1 MLAPKLGFLDRTP
14 ASRARAYAQGDTMSG
29 PAAESVVRDGLRAIR
44 PVLATVFVFA
54 FFTNLLLFAAP
65 LYMLQVYDRVLLS
78 RNEATLVGITAI
90 AALALAV
97 YAALEMLRSRLLVRG
112 GVIFDRAVA
121 GPVFAMV
128 HRATLLRPQA
138 GHEAVLRDVNVLRE
152 FLTGGALLALCDL
165 PWASLFLIACFILHP
180 WFGWMALLGGG
191 TLLGLTLLTD
201 LTTRR
206 PLDAAGQAA
215 REAGDRAR
223 ATFRSGEVL
232 RAMGMLGALQT
243 LWHRRHG
250 EAIRLQAEASDRA
263 GLLAAATKFA
273 RMFLQ
278 TMVLGLGAYLAIHR
292 EISAGSMIAASIIMG
307 RTLAPIE
314 AVVGHWKSF
323 TAARGSYA
331 RLTDMVARVGA
342 EPERVALPRPRGEI
356 ETENLVVTAPG
367 SSRAILHDVSLR
379 LPAGGLVGIIGP
391 SAAGKSTLVRAI
403 TGIWPVASGTV
414 RLDGADL
421 RHWDPQALGR
431 HVGYLPQDVELFDGT
446 VAQNIA
452 RFGAQDDDA
461 IVAVA
466 QRAGCH
472 DLIQALPDGYNTRIG
487 PGGHGLSGGQRQ
499 RIALARAMY
508 GEPSLI
514 VLDEPN
520 ASLDQTGEAA
530 LLEAMADLRAR
541 GTTVLVV
548 THKVSLLAG
557 ADLILMLEAGS
568 LRAVGPP
575 DQVFAQIS
583 GPRPV
588 PALVK
593 AAPAPSPE
601 ARRVAEPQ
609 RSAG

>member
-1 MLAPKLGFLDRTP
+1 
-14 ASRARAYAQGDTMSG
+14 MSG
-29 PAAESVVRDGLRAIR
+29 RTTESVLRDGLGAIR
-44 PVLATVFVFA
+44 PVLSTVFVFA

-97 YAALEMLRSRLLVRG
+97 YALLEMLRSRLLVRG
-112 GVIFDRAVA
+112 GVIFDRTVA
-121 GPVFAMV
+121 GPVFAIV

-138 GHEAVLRDVNVLRE
+138 GHESILRDVGVLRE
-152 FLTGGALLALCDL
+152 FLTGGAFLALCDL
-165 PWASLFLIACFILHP
+165 PWASLFLVACFILHP

-206 PLDAAGQAA
+206 ALDAASNAA

-223 ATFRSGEVL
+223 ATFRGGEVL

-243 LWHRRHG
+243 RWNRRHA
-250 EAIRLQAEASDRA
+250 EAILLQARASDRA

-314 AVVGHWKSF
+314 AVVGHWKSL

-331 RLTDMVARVGA
+331 RLAELMARVGP
-342 EPERVALPRPRGEI
+342 EPERVALPRPRGLI
-356 ETENLVVTAPG
+356 ETESLVVTAPG
-367 SSRAILHDVSLR
+367 SSKAILQDVSIR
-379 LPAGGLVGIIGP
+379 LPAGSLVGIIGP
-391 SAAGKSTLVRAI
+391 SGAGKSTLVRAI
-403 TGIWPVASGTV
+403 TGVWPAASGAV
-414 RLDGADL
+414 RIDGSDL

-431 HVGYLPQDVELFDGT
+431 HIGYLPQDVELFDGT

-452 RFGAQDDDA
+452 RFGPQDDAA
-461 IVAVA
+461 IVSVA
-466 QRAGCH
+466 RRAGCH
-472 DLIQALPDGYNTRIG
+472 DLIQALPDGYNTRLG
-487 PGGHGLSGGQRQ
+487 AGGHGLSGGQRQ
-499 RIALARAMY
+499 RIALARAMS

-530 LLEAMADLRAR
+530 LIEAMADLRQR
-541 GTTVLVV
+541 GTTVLVI
-548 THKVSLLAG
+548 THKVGLLAG
-557 ADLILMLEAGS
+557 ADLILMLEGGT
-568 LRAVGPP
+568 LGAVGPP
-575 DQVFAQIS
+575 DQVLAQLS

-593 AAPAPSPE
+593 AGPAVPPDG
-601 ARRVAEPQ
+601 RRGAEPK

>member
-1 MLAPKLGFLDRTP
+1 MSKGRRGQIAAGAT
-14 ASRARAYAQGDTMSG
+14 RAYAQGDAMSG
-29 PAAESVVRDGLRAIR
+29 RVAEPVLRDGLVAIR

-78 RNEATLVGITAI
+78 RNEATLFGITAI

-112 GVIFDRAVA
+112 GMIFDRKVA
-121 GPVFAMV
+121 GPVFDIV
-128 HRATLLRPQA
+128 HRAMLLRPQA
-138 GHEAVLRDVNVLRE
+138 GHEANLRDVDVLRE
-152 FLTGGALLALCDL
+152 FLTGGALLAICDL

-206 PLDAAGQAA
+206 PLDSAGRAA
-215 REAGDRAR
+215 REAGERAR

-232 RAMGMLGALQT
+232 RAMGMLGALRSR
-243 LWHRRHG
+243 WHGRHD
-250 EAIRLQAEASDRA
+250 EAILLQARASDRA
-263 GLLAAATKFA
+263 GLIAAATKFA

-314 AVVGHWKSF
+314 AVVGHWKTF

-331 RLTDMVARVGA
+331 RLNDVISRVGT
-342 EPERVALPRPRGEI
+342 EPERVMLPRPRGLI

-367 SSRAILHDVSLR
+367 SSVAILHDVSVQLQ
-379 LPAGGLVGIIGP
+379 PGSVVGIIGP

-403 TGIWPVASGTV
+403 TGVWPVAAGTV
-414 RLDGADL
+414 RIDGSDL
-421 RHWDPQALGR
+421 RHWDPQALGQ
-431 HVGYLPQDVELFDGT
+431 HIGYLPQDVELFDGT

-452 RFGAQDDDA
+452 RFGPQDDA
-461 IVAVA
+461 TLVSVA

-520 ASLDQTGEAA
+520 ASLDQAGEAA
-530 LLEAMADLRAR
+530 LMRAVADLRHR
-541 GTTVLVV
+541 GTTVLLV

-557 ADLILMLEAGS
+557 ADLILMLEGGT
-568 LRAVGPP
+568 LRSVGPA
-575 DQVFAQIS
+575 DQILAQIS

-588 PALVK
+588 PALV
-593 AAPAPSPE
+593 AAGSPASSDG
-601 ARRVAEPQ
+601 RRIAEPQ
-609 RSAG
+609 RNVG

>member
-1 MLAPKLGFLDRTP
+1 MSDGATGSVLRDSLG
-14 ASRARAYAQGDTMSG
+14 
-29 PAAESVVRDGLRAIR
+29 AIR
-44 PVLATVFVFA
+44 PVLSTVFVFA

-78 RNEATLVGITAI
+78 RNEATLLGITAI

-97 YAALEMLRSRLLVRG
+97 YALLEMLRSRLLVRG

-121 GPVFAMV
+121 GPVFALI
-128 HRATLLRPQA
+128 HRASLLRQQA
-138 GHEAVLRDVNVLRE
+138 GQETILRDVNVLRE

-165 PWASLFLIACFILHP
+165 PWASLFLVACFILHP
-180 WFGWMALLGGG
+180 WFGWMALIGGG

-206 PLDAAGQAA
+206 PLDAAGHAA

-223 ATFRSGEVL
+223 ATFRSSEVL
-232 RAMGMLGALQT
+232 RAMGMLGALQAR
-243 LWHRRHG
+243 WHRRH
-250 EAIRLQAEASDRA
+250 EDAILLQAQASDRA

-323 TAARGSYA
+323 TSARSSYA
-331 RLTDMVARVGA
+331 RLTDLVSRVGS
-342 EPERVALPRPRGEI
+342 EPERVALPRPRGLI
-356 ETENLVVTAPG
+356 ETDNLVVTAPG
-367 SSRAILHDVSLR
+367 SAKTILHDVSIR
-379 LPAGGLVGIIGP
+379 LPPGSLVGLIGP

-403 TGIWPVASGTV
+403 TGIWPATSGTV
-414 RLDGADL
+414 RIDGSDL
-421 RHWDPQALGR
+421 RHWDPQALGQ

-452 RFGAQDDDA
+452 RFGPQDDAA
-461 IVAVA
+461 IVSVA
-466 QRAGCH
+466 RRAGCH
-472 DLIQALPDGYNTRIG
+472 DLIQALPDGYNTHLG
-487 PGGHGLSGGQRQ
+487 TGGHGLSGGQRQ

-530 LLEAMADLRAR
+530 LMEAMADLRER

-548 THKVSLLAG
+548 THKVGLLAG
-557 ADLILMLEAGS
+557 ADLILMLEAGI
-568 LRAVGPP
+568 LRAAGPP
-575 DQVFAQIS
+575 EQVLGQLA

-593 AAPAPSPE
+593 AGPAVSPE
-601 ARRVAEPQ
+601 DRRMAEPQ

>member
-1 MLAPKLGFLDRTP
+1 
-14 ASRARAYAQGDTMSG
+14 MSG
-29 PAAESVVRDGLRAIR
+29 RATETVLRDGLGAIR
-44 PVLATVFVFA
+44 PVLVTVFVFA
-54 FFTNLLLFAAP
+54 FFTNLLLFVAP

-78 RNEATLVGITAI
+78 RNEATLFGITAI
-90 AALALAV
+90 AAFALAV

-112 GVIFDRAVA
+112 GVIFDKAIA
-121 GPVFAMV
+121 GPVFAIV

-138 GHEAVLRDVNVLRE
+138 GHEAILRDVNVLRE

-165 PWASLFLIACFILHP
+165 PWASLFLVACFILHP
-180 WFGWMALLGGG
+180 WFGWMALIGGG

-206 PLDAAGQAA
+206 PLDAAGRAA
-215 REAGDRAR
+215 REAAERAR
-223 ATFRSGEVL
+223 ASFRSGEVL
-232 RAMGMLGALQT
+232 RAMGMLGALQAR
-243 LWHRRHG
+243 WHRRHD
-250 EAIRLQAEASDRA
+250 EAILLQAHASDRA
-263 GLLAAATKFA
+263 GLIAAATKFA

-331 RLTDMVARVGA
+331 RLADTMKRVGP

-367 SSRAILHDVSLR
+367 SSTPILHDVSIR
-379 LPAGGLVGIIGP
+379 LQPGSIVGLIGP

-403 TGIWPVASGTV
+403 TGVWPVASGAV
-414 RLDGADL
+414 RIDGSDL
-421 RHWDPQALGR
+421 RHWDPQALGQSL
-431 HVGYLPQDVELFDGT
+431 GYLPQDVELFDGT

-452 RFGAQDDDA
+452 RFGVQDDAA
-461 IVAVA
+461 IVSVA

-487 PGGHGLSGGQRQ
+487 AGGHGLSGGQRQ

-530 LLEAMADLRAR
+530 LMEAVEDLRQR
-541 GTTVLVV
+541 GTTVLIV
-548 THKVSLLAG
+548 THKVGLLAG
-557 ADLILMLEAGS
+557 ADLILMLENGT
-568 LRAVGPP
+568 LRAAGPP
-575 DQVFAQIS
+575 EQVLAQLS

-593 AAPAPSPE
+593 AGPAAPPE
-601 ARRVAEPQ
+601 GRRAAEPQ